1 MNLASTDLAGS
12 LTPSSTQSPAF
23 FLYFK
28 QETRAVRVC
37 NYASEKDG
45 QGEQRAPEAAEKQQR
60 LRGGMR
66 QRVRQHQQRQRR
78 QRQQRHGHQKRGRS
92 PIPLSLS
99 NSTAERQTSVFL
111 RDHVIVALPV
121 RANTGPGREAVVSRT
136 SSLAPGAD
144 TAGAV
149 RRSLSLFPLSLFLS
163 RSLSLLSLR
172 WTLLFLL
179 PSLRHPPAN
188 AGVDFPDDSLASF
201 SLVEILR

>member
-78 QRQQRHGHQKRGRS
+78 QRRQRHGHQKRGRS

-111 RDHVIVALPV
+111 RDHVIVALPA

-149 RRSLSLFPLSLFLS
+149 RRSLSFLSSLSLS

-188 AGVDFPDDSLASF
+188 AGVDFPDDSLTSF

>member
-99 NSTAERQTSVFL
+99 NSTVERQTSVFL

-121 RANTGPGREAVVSRT
+121 RANTGPGREAVVLRT

-149 RRSLSLFPLSLFLS
+149 RRALSLSLSISPFLALS
-163 RSLSLLSLR
+163 RFSLSGGHCCSCCRRYVICRQTLG
-172 WTLLFLL
+172 WTSRMT
-179 PSLRHPPAN
+179 P
-188 AGVDFPDDSLASF
+188 
-201 SLVEILR
+201 